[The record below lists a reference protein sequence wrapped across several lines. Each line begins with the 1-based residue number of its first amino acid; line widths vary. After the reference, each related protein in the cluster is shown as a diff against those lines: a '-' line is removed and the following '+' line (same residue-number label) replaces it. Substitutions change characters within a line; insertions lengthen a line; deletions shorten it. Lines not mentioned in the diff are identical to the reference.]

1 MNLPNLPRRSFI
13 STLPFFV
20 TPGLMA
26 EALTLTPKQTEG
38 PFYPDKM
45 PLDTNN
51 DLIIINDSLTPAVG
65 TVAYLTGKITDI
77 KGNPIRNAL
86 VEIWQV
92 DNNGIYIH
100 SRGGKR
106 EKLDSNFQGYGKF
119 ITDSK
124 GNYSF
129 RTLKPSPYSGR
140 TPHIHMAVSAKGKR
154 KSLTRLTKYGGGRP
168 DHMEGTMCQ
177 RRMVY
182 ISLKYIAERACQK
195 NADQDCKAR
204 EFEFDWDWTVRRRTG
219 EQGNLTRP

>member
-20 TPGLMA
+20 APGLMA

-45 PLDTNN
+45 PLDTDN

-65 TVAYLTGKITDI
+65 TVAYLSGQVIDI

-92 DNNGIYIH
+92 DNNGIYLH
-100 SRGGKR
+100 SRGGNR
-106 EKLDSNFQGYGKF
+106 DKLDSNFQGYGKF
-119 ITDSK
+119 LTDSK
-124 GNYSF
+124 GRYSF

-140 TPHIHMAVSAKGKR
+140 TPHIHMAISAKGQSKLTTQCYVKGEPRNKKDFILKR
-154 KSLTRLTKYGGGRP
+154 VKGERERNSLIIPFNPLPNSK
-168 DHMEGTMCQ
+168 
-177 RRMVY
+177 V
-182 ISLKYIAERACQK
+182 
-195 NADQDCKAR
+195 
-204 EFEFDWDWTVRRRTG
+204 G
-219 EQGNLTRP
+219 EVSAQFNIVLGSTPEN